1 MILTYGDLL
10 HPYSV
15 VIKNNEL
22 QIRLFNLIPIR
33 KYSSTSIK
41 MPIRTNYLAEDIF
54 TYFKYFSLLACWK
67 NKKRKPVYRV
77 DSVMGN
83 DFSLLRLTDSN
94 LHRLRSFI
102 QVSKVVAEE
111 GLEPR
116 HADYDNF
123 NFI

>member
-41 MPIRTNYLAEDIF
+41 MPIRTNYLVK
-54 TYFKYFSLLACWK
+54 TYLLILNTSHYLHVGK
-67 NKKRKPVYRV
+67 IRKRKPVYRV
-77 DSVMGN
+77 DSVMEMIFFYSG
-83 DFSLLRLTDSN
+83 
-94 LHRLRSFI
+94 
-102 QVSKVVAEE
+102 
-111 GLEPR
+111 
-116 HADYDNF
+116 
-123 NFI
+123 